1 MDTQQDDTISSVSF
15 GGVSDTDR
23 MIFTVLSNPQ
33 RFNTDRLEDNLRDII
48 TSHEHEH
55 DHDMTPRIEEEVE
68 PVREFSPP
76 PKAREQVARPED
88 SPPPREQVARPED
101 SPPRREQVARPEDSP
116 PRREQVSTPP
126 WQRPVE
132 QDPDPPPMHAEEIV
146 ESDPPAADTGS
157 KEEVSVPRFEYTKRE
172 DEELQKRSALFDLQ
186 QLRTDPNVTLT
197 REWSMEDPLEDMLLE
212 IRRHSIARDER
223 TNVCM
228 MRDGM
233 RLMITGIE
241 MLNNRMGILDL
252 DGWSTEVCRDLEK
265 HDPNLSR
272 IYRKYWKRSTNSS
285 PEMSIA
291 MSVFG
296 SMGMHHLR
304 RTMTRNMMNR
314 GGMGGRSRP
323 RTASQPPPD
332 LSDSSDDEAP
342 PPRRV

>member
-1 MDTQQDDTISSVSF
+1 MDTQHDDTISSVSF

-33 RFNTDRLEDNLRDII
+33 RFNTDRLEDNLRHMI

-55 DHDMTPRIEEEVE
+55 DHEVTPRIEEEEE
-68 PVREFSPP
+68 PVREVSPP
-76 PKAREQVARPED
+76 
-88 SPPPREQVARPED
+88 
-101 SPPRREQVARPEDSP
+101 P
-116 PRREQVSTPP
+116 PRREQVSTPV

-146 ESDPPAADTGS
+146 ESDPLPVPTPAADMGS
-157 KEEVSVPRFEYTKRE
+157 KEEASVPRFEYTKRE

-197 REWSMEDPLEDMLLE
+197 REWNMEDPLEDMLLE
-212 IRRHSIARDER
+212 IRRYSIARDER

-285 PEMSIA
+285 PEMIIA

-314 GGMGGRSRP
+314 GGVGGRSRP